1 MRKKQEGTQV
11 ADGLTL
17 ISQAKAAEMCGM
29 TRAAI
34 HDLVRS
40 QRFRSVEVEGRELV
54 YLKEVEA
61 FEKEGRLSP

>member
-1 MRKKQEGTQV
+1 MRKKQEGPPA
-11 ADGLTL
+11 ADGMSL

-34 HDLVRS
+34 QDLVRS
-40 QRFRSVEVEGRELV
+40 RRFRSVEVEGRELV

-61 FEKEGRLSP
+61 FEKEERMG